1 MTNADHDD
9 AFYRV
14 RVRGHLGEIGAFW
27 FDDLRVT
34 NQPDGVAE
42 IAGNLVDQSAL
53 FGLLGTIQGLGL
65 PLLGIERGPPEP
77 QEAADPDEH
86 ELPTARPHNA

>member
-1 MTNADHDD
+1 MTSGDHDD

-14 RVRGHLGEIGAFW
+14 RVRGHLGAGGASW

-34 NQPDGVAE
+34 NGPDGVAE
-42 IAGNLVDQSAL
+42 IAGHLADQAAL

-65 PLLGIERGPPEP
+65 PLLAIERGPPEP
-77 QEAADPDEH
+77 GEVERPDE
-86 ELPTARPHNA
+86 